1 MNLIQVNGTIL
12 NVDHILSAEFDG
24 SDLALEFT
32 NPEKSVTYSGDD
44 AKAFWWLLCGLSHGI
59 EATE

>member
-12 NVDHILSAEFDG
+12 NVDHIISADFDG

-32 NPEKSVTYSGDD
+32 DPQKSVTYSGDD
-44 AKAFWWLLCGLSHGI
+44 AKAFWQLLSSQ
-59 EATE
+59 AVNASVTE